1 MMRFSN
7 TDMALFEKEADDR
20 EIKFAKWEELGLEL
34 KEYFESVDND
44 IDWTSQE
51 SIISYEGFE
60 NGFHTVGIT
69 RYDWSEKGESPGFG
83 SNDGSEYP
91 GIGGSPTQRIR

>member
-1 MMRFSN
+1 MRPFRI
-7 TDMALFEKEADDR
+7 TDMAFKR
-20 EIKFAKWEELGLEL
+20 EPEYIEIIFAKWEELGLEL

-60 NGFHTVGIT
+60 NGFHTIWLT
-69 RYDWSEKGESPGFG
+69 RHDWSEKGESPGFG
-83 SNDGSEYP
+83 SNNGSEYP